1 MSGRKI
7 TTMSGRV
14 VDVPN
19 FKKRTSARKPW
30 PPSGSVLASK
40 VSRLEKQVKLQE
52 GEWKY
57 LDVTQASTAS
67 VSAGALTLLTGC
79 ATGDGPSNREGTQ
92 IYVKSIQVRTRIE
105 FNAGDAT
112 AGAIRMV
119 LVQDKQSNGAA
130 PNVSDI
136 YSIPV
141 LNAIDALRNL
151 NGRKRFKILSDNT
164 WIVSQNGTP
173 GYEYDI
179 YLKKPITVQY
189 NAGNTGTVADIAT
202 NALYLLIC
210 SDQAA
215 NGPYVAFYSRVRY
228 TE

>member
-1 MSGRKI
+1 MSG
-7 TTMSGRV
+7 
-14 VDVPN
+14 
-19 FKKRTSARKPW
+19 
-30 PPSGSVLASK
+30 
-40 VSRLEKQVKLQE
+40 LQE

-92 IYVKSIQVRTRIE
+92 IYVKSIQVRARIE
-105 FNAGDAT
+105 FNSGDAS

-141 LNAIDALRNL
+141 LGPIDALRNL

-173 GYEYDI
+173 GYQYDI

-189 NAGNTGTVADIAT
+189 NAGNTGTVADIST
-202 NALYLLIC
+202 NALYLLVC

-215 NGPYVAFYSRVRY
+215 NGPYCAFYSRVRY

>member
-19 FKKRTSARKPW
+19 FKKSYVRKPW
-30 PPSGSVLASK
+30 PPSGSSLANK

-105 FNAGDAT
+105 FNNGDAS

-141 LNAIDALRNL
+141 LGPIDALRNL

-189 NAGNTGTVADIAT
+189 NAGNTGTVADIST
-202 NALYLLIC
+202 NALYLLVC

-215 NGPYVAFYSRVRY
+215 NGPYCAFYSRVRY

>member
-92 IYVKSIQVRTRIE
+92 IYVKSIQVRARIE
-105 FNAGDAT
+105 FNNGDASAELFVWCSFKT
-112 AGAIRMV
+112 SNPTELLLTLAI
-119 LVQDKQSNGAA
+119 
-130 PNVSDI
+130 
-136 YSIPV
+136 
-141 LNAIDALRNL
+141 
-151 NGRKRFKILSDNT
+151 FILSLFL
-164 WIVSQNGTP
+164 V
-173 GYEYDI
+173 
-179 YLKKPITVQY
+179 
-189 NAGNTGTVADIAT
+189 
-202 NALYLLIC
+202 LLML
-210 SDQAA
+210 
-215 NGPYVAFYSRVRY
+215 
-228 TE
+228 